1 MHPKTFLVK
10 MWLRQR
16 TARHPFVHYMVHFSC
31 ALFRYSTGAI
41 YIYSC
46 CFFLCSTLFLLHIFH
61 TTAFPCGTFL
71 CSNLF
76 MLRFFR
82 VSLFLCIALF
92 HDALLHNAMFSFWVL
107 LQLQS
112 LHDAIYFC
120 CTLFMF
126 HYFQGYG

>member
-16 TARHPFVHYMVHFSC
+16 TARHPFVRYMLHYPCS
-31 ALFRYSTGAI
+31 LFRYSTVAI

-46 CFFLCSTLFLLHIFH
+46 WFFLCRTLFLLHIFH

-71 CSNLF
+71 CTNLF

-112 LHDAIYFC
+112 LHVAIYFC